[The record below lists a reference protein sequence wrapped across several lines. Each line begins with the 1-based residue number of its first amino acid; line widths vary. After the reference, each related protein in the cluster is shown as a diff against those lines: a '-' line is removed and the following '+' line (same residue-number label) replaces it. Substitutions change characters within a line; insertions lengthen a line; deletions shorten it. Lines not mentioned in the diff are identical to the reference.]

1 MRIDINF
8 YAREKSMQDMMWPR
22 QDANIMDYGK
32 ESLYKFNLKCS
43 GNVSENFSK
52 FGDVF

>member
-32 ESLYKFNLKCS
+32 ESLCALSHRQLAYIRKPRITCCS
-43 GNVSENFSK
+43 R
-52 FGDVF
+52 